1 MSETKIPVE
10 SDLVDLSEFTS
21 IEDVAAQTLAQH
33 GGDLDLGS
41 LTSLSDA
48 AAAAFAKHKG
58 KLRLSGLKS
67 LSDVA
72 AESLAK
78 HEGRLGLDGLTSL
91 SDAAAESLAKH
102 EGELWLGDKAKAA
115 ITAAKVRLAI
125 EAEEFDED
133 AESEDDS
140 GEEESG
146 QSEANE
152 EDEPASKTIILTQK
166 IAEQFLADE
175 DSVDLSEFTSIEDAA
190 AQTLANHE
198 GNLWLTGL
206 TSLSDAA
213 AESLAKHEGD
223 LSLYGL
229 TSLSDAAAESLG
241 KLKGGLGLDGEA
253 KKAVSRARRPLAK
266 KLAEQFLADEDLSKL
281 TKLDRLADLAKN
293 GDLKLIADIVAG
305 LDDPGLFQAL
315 LAGASIS
322 PEGDLKPGKPLKR
335 FEHHAEFILLL
346 AVAFMPKGVAVDA
359 SLRRDAAMNMKLN
372 AHNVDIVA
380 EMLVPRLPKL
390 KGYDVLSDNGYSN
403 LENLFELNPITAAFL
418 ARAEGE
424 LDLSGLESLS
434 DAAAQALAKRKSE
447 LGFHLEG
454 LTSLSD
460 TAAAALAKYEGYL
473 GLSCLESLSGAA
485 AESLAKHKGELEL
498 DHDEVQEA
506 VDRAR
511 ERLASKKEKKQTP
524 KTRAN
529 SATGLVRRFEFV
541 DGASAKF
548 WEIGRRERQLG
559 IRWGRIG
566 TNGQTMFKSFA
577 APDVAAKEQAAL
589 IAEKTR
595 KGYREV

>member
-1 MSETKIPVE
+1 MSKAKKLTKKIAKQFLADEDSVGL
-10 SDLVDLSEFTS
+10 SDFTS
-21 IEDVAAQTLAQH
+21 IEDAAAQTLAKLK
-33 GGDLDLGS
+33 GTLWLYG

-48 AAAAFAKHKG
+48 AA
-58 KLRLSGLKS
+58 
-67 LSDVA
+67 
-72 AESLAK
+72 ESLAK
-78 HEGRLGLDGLTSL
+78 LKGYLSLDGLTSL
-91 SDAAAESLAKH
+91 SDAAAESLGKLK
-102 EGELWLGDKAKAA
+102 GGLG
-115 ITAAKVRLAI
+115 L
-125 EAEEFDED
+125 
-133 AESEDDS
+133 
-140 GEEESG
+140 
-146 QSEANE
+146 
-152 EDEPASKTIILTQK
+152 
-166 IAEQFLADE
+166 
-175 DSVDLSEFTSIEDAA
+175 
-190 AQTLANHE
+190 H
-198 GNLWLTGL
+198 
-206 TSLSDAA
+206 
-213 AESLAKHEGD
+213 
-223 LSLYGL
+223 GL